1 MPRWY
6 VWAMSTPPASPAAPA
21 APSGPAPYPVD
32 LDVQYPAE
40 PRNRVTVLFR
50 VVLAVPVVLLLVLF
64 QGTSVSVDTGSMPS
78 ALVGGFLFVPTLLLL
93 LFRHRYPR
101 WWFDFNVQLLALV
114 NRISVYLL
122 LLRDEYPST
131 EDRQA
136 LDLRVPYP
144 DAKTELSRGLPLV
157 KWLLAIPHYIVLV
170 ILSIGVVVAVLIAW
184 FAILLRGRC
193 PRGIHDFLV
202 GYLRW
207 SARVYCYALLLTT
220 DRYPPFRLAS

>member
-1 MPRWY
+1 
-6 VWAMSTPPASPAAPA
+6 MSTPPASPAAPA

-32 LDVQYPAE
+32 LDVQYPTE

-50 VVLAVPVVLLLVLF
+50 VVLAVPVVLLLALF
-64 QGTSVSVDTGSMPS
+64 QGTSVSVDTPNGG
-78 ALVGGFLFVPTLLLL
+78 ALLGGFLFLPTLLLL

-144 DAKTELSRGLPLV
+144 DAKTALSRGLPLV

-170 ILSIGVVVAVLIAW
+170 ILSIGVVVAVIIAW
-184 FAILLRGRC
+184 FAIVLSGRC

>member
-1 MPRWY
+1 
-6 VWAMSTPPASPAAPA
+6 MSTPPASPAAPA

-32 LDVQYPAE
+32 LDVQYPTE

-50 VVLAVPVVLLLVLF
+50 VVLAVPVVLLLALF
-64 QGTSVSVDTGSMPS
+64 QGTSVSVDTPNGG
-78 ALVGGFLFVPTLLLL
+78 ALLGGFLFLPTLLLL

-144 DAKTELSRGLPLV
+144 DAKTALSRATP
-157 KWLLAIPHYIVLV
+157 
-170 ILSIGVVVAVLIAW
+170 
-184 FAILLRGRC
+184 RRRC
-193 PRGIHDFLV
+193 RAAC
-202 GYLRW
+202 RW
-207 SARVYCYALLLTT
+207 SSGCLRSRTT
-220 DRYPPFRLAS
+220 SCWSSSRSASSWP

>member
-1 MPRWY
+1 VY
-6 VWAMSTPPASPAAPA
+6 ASCISVPPELPSALAAPI
-21 APSGPAPYPVD
+21 GPAPYPVD
-32 LDVQYPAE
+32 LDVHYPE
-40 PRNRVTVLFR
+40 GPRNRVTVLFR
-50 VVLAVPVVLLLVLF
+50 VILVIPVLILLGIL
-64 QGTSVSVDTGSMPS
+64 TAHS
-78 ALVGGFLFVPTLLLL
+78 ADYSGANAASIAGGFLFLPTLLLL

-101 WWFDFNVQLLALV
+101 WWFDFNVQLLAFV
-114 NRISVYLL
+114 SRVSMYLL

-144 DAKTELSRGLPLV
+144 DAKAELSRALPLV
-157 KWLLAIPHYIVLV
+157 KWLLAVPHYLVLGV
-170 ILSIGVVVAVLIAW
+170 LTIGVVVAVLIAW
-184 FAILLRGRC
+184 FAILFTGRC
-193 PRGIHDFLV
+193 PRGIHDFIV